1 MNTCVIAYF
10 KTGYTKRQ
18 NKIDFVAE
26 IFPVFRFPA
35 KNADLNKKWIKFV
48 NRKDW
53 APPKHNGICSKHFE
67 AKFLKVGQRTT

>member
-26 IFPVFRFPA
+26 RFPVFRFPA
-35 KNADLNKKWIKFV
+35 KNADLK
-48 NRKDW
+48 
-53 APPKHNGICSKHFE
+53 NGSS
-67 AKFLKVGQRTT
+67 L